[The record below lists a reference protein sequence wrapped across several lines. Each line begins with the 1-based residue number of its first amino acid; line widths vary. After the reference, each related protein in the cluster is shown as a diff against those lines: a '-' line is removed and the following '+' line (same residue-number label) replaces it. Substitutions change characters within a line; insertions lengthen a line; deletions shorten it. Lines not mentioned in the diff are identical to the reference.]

1 MLDDIEWKV
10 LASKKL
16 EQEYENQKKVSNLL
30 DVITTYMNNEVEKQ
44 NKEMMLNE
52 DKRPC

>member
-30 DVITTYMNNEVEKQ
+30 DVITTYMNNEVERQ
-44 NKEMMLNE
+44 NKEMLNE